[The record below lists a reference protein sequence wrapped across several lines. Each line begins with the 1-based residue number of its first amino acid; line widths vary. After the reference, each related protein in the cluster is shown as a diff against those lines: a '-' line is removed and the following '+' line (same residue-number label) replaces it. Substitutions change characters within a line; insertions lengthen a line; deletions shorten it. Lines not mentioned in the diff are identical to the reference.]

1 MSFCVSSPRLG
12 TLPREV
18 EKHSVSVVRLS
29 SRTLW
34 LGGVGGGGE
43 TGLGNVVVVGGPL
56 LGRKIKLKPVP
67 AKFPVKFVSTPS
79 GGCGVAVGGFGFEW
93 YLPSTSWI
101 LKSCGRVMAAGEV
114 V

>member
-1 MSFCVSSPRLG
+1 MSFCGLSPRLG
-12 TLPREV
+12 TLPREL
-18 EKHSVSVVRLS
+18 EKDSVSVVRLS
-29 SRTLW
+29 SRTF
-34 LGGVGGGGE
+34 
-43 TGLGNVVVVGGPL
+43 VVVGVL
-56 LGRKIKLKPVP
+56 LGRKIVLKPVP

-114 V
+114 VA